1 MPGRDT
7 QQKIAALETPD
18 DYTLVVNFMT
28 EAEAKDAAANGR
40 GGLAAKSFA
49 DFANQS
55 GPVLDP
61 GYYKDYLAA
70 FPKHVLQPLI
80 DKVGVAELPKQD
92 IMRKP
97 LGIGPFK
104 VTEWAEGQYIALEAV
119 PTFFMGAP
127 KIQSVIVKIV
137 TDTNAILAQLA
148 TGELDVVT
156 EDALSEFAAPELDKI
171 ASQRVVRAFY
181 TPGAT
186 WEHVDLNLDNEHL
199 EIGRAHV

>member
-1 MPGRDT
+1 MLFRSESVPTLENGGATYVGEGADKRLQVTFKLRKDVKWSDGKQLTASDFKFGLDLILNPDYPVPGRDT

-104 VTEWAEGQYIALEAV
+104 
-119 PTFFMGAP
+119 
-127 KIQSVIVKIV
+127 
-137 TDTNAILAQLA
+137 
-148 TGELDVVT
+148 
-156 EDALSEFAAPELDKI
+156 
-171 ASQRVVRAFY
+171 
-181 TPGAT
+181 
-186 WEHVDLNLDNEHL
+186 
-199 EIGRAHV
+199 IGRAHV